1 MHRPVL
7 RRHSAFTLSV
17 VGFCRSVAAPSRK
30 PETGSAAHLQS
41 SHRMEFGMIVRP
53 DGGVGSAPQSSS
65 PRARAVTI
73 NDVAGLAGVSRAA
86 VSKVIR
92 NAYGVSPAMREKV
105 GRAIVA
111 LGYRPNSAARAM
123 RGKSFVIGFEIPG
136 LSNDF
141 LITILKAAHEALAA
155 SEYQLIVAPADADDY
170 LGARA
175 IESLV
180 DHQVDGLVAVS
191 TAISVEWLQNIARRI
206 PLVMIGRHDQSVN
219 YDTVVGDD
227 SAGAAL
233 VMEHLLSQGHS
244 RIAHLTRGLAIT
256 APPSRSPHAVRLEG
270 YVEAMTAAGLTE
282 NISVVRSGSSQLD
295 SQVGITPLLASPER
309 PTAVF
314 AGNDEMA
321 LGVMHA
327 AKQLGMTF
335 ADLAIVG
342 YDDIDIA
349 SYPGISL
356 SSVNQSGSE
365 MGEVAIRLLLERFE
379 GRTDRREVEMAP
391 VLKVRESS
399 SSAKR

>member
-1 MHRPVL
+1 
-7 RRHSAFTLSV
+7 
-17 VGFCRSVAAPSRK
+17 
-30 PETGSAAHLQS
+30 
-41 SHRMEFGMIVRP
+41 MEFGMIIRP
-53 DGGVGSAPQSSS
+53 DGGAGLAPQSSA

-141 LITILKAAHEALAA
+141 LITILKAAHEALAD
-155 SEYQLIVAPADADDY
+155 SEYQLIVAPADADDN

-180 DHQVDGLVAVS
+180 DHQVAGLVAVS
-191 TAISVEWLQNIARRI
+191 TAISVEWLQNIARRT
-206 PLVMIGRHDQSVN
+206 PLVMIGRHDGSVN

-233 VMEHLLSQGHS
+233 VMEHLLAQGHS

-256 APPSRSPHAVRLEG
+256 EPPSRSPHALRLEG
-270 YVEAMTAAGLTE
+270 YVEAMTAAGLAE
-282 NISVVRSGSSQLD
+282 NISVVRSGSSQSD
-295 SQVGITPLLASPER
+295 SQVAITPLLSSPER

-342 YDDIDIA
+342 YDDIDVA
-349 SYPGISL
+349 SHPGISL
-356 SSVNQSGSE
+356 STVNQSGRE
-365 MGEVAIRLLLERFE
+365 MGEVAIHLLLERFE
-379 GRTDRREVEMAP
+379 GRTERREVQMVP

-399 SSAKR
+399 NSKRR